1 MIGRG
6 RKPLSFISLNTTAM
20 IVTTSITVP
29 QHEMLSLLWESV
41 RLKNEQA
48 MSLDKMPDAQ
58 LIQVGNDIAVEFT
71 FEHEKAL

>member
-1 MIGRG
+1 
-6 RKPLSFISLNTTAM
+6 M
-20 IVTTSITVP
+20 IVTTSITVT
-29 QHEMLSLLWESV
+29 QHEMLSELWESV

-58 LIQVGNDIAVEFT
+58 LIQAGNEIVVEFT